1 MKKIALVTGA
11 SSGIGKAT
19 ALQLIKDGYIVYGAA
34 RRVEKMN
41 DIISAGGHAIA
52 LDVTDYEQVK
62 SEINS
67 IIQKEGRVDILVNNA
82 GYAVY
87 GPVEEITVEQAKKQF
102 DVNLFGLAEVT
113 KAIIPTMRNQ
123 KSGIILN
130 ISSVGGKIYTPL
142 GAWYHATKHA
152 LEGWSDSLRL
162 ELAQF
167 GIDVVIIQ
175 PGSIKTEF
183 DTAMDQQ
190 FGETKNSAYGQL
202 KITMK
207 KVMHNAYQPGN
218 YSDPSVIAKKISLA
232 IKAKRPKTRY
242 AAGKMARQTL
252 MGRKWL
258 SDRGFDKMMMNIVK
272 KFS

>member
-1 MKKIALVTGA
+1 
-11 SSGIGKAT
+11 
-19 ALQLIKDGYIVYGAA
+19 
-34 RRVEKMN
+34 
-41 DIISAGGHAIA
+41 
-52 LDVTDYEQVK
+52 
-62 SEINS
+62 
-67 IIQKEGRVDILVNNA
+67 
-82 GYAVY
+82 
-87 GPVEEITVEQAKKQF
+87 
-102 DVNLFGLAEVT
+102 
-113 KAIIPTMRNQ
+113 MREQ

-130 ISSVGGKIYTPL
+130 VSSVGGKIYTPL

-183 DTAMDQQ
+183 DSAMDQQ
-190 FGETKNSAYGQL
+190 FGETKKVLTVSF
-202 KITMK
+202 KITMS
-207 KVMHNAYQPGN
+207 KVMHNAYEPGN
-218 YSDPSVIAKKISLA
+218 FSEPSVIAQTISSA